1 MYIVTLNRFLDPIV
15 VWVDERPEPAGTRHD
30 NGQNLLTLYTPE
42 EAHDVANHVLNILE
56 YGRDAALI
64 FEPSLVT

>member
-1 MYIVTLNRFLDPIV
+1 MYLITLNRFLDPIV
-15 VWVDERPEPAGTRHD
+15 VWIDQRPEPVGTRLD
-30 NGQNLLTLYTPE
+30 DGQNLLALHTPE
-42 EAHDVANHVLNILE
+42 EAHDVAMHVLNILE

>member
-1 MYIVTLNRFLDPIV
+1 MYLVTLNCFLDPIV

-30 NGQNLLTLYTPE
+30 DGQNLLTLYTPE
-42 EAHDVANHVLNILE
+42 EAHQVANHVLNILD
-56 YGRDAALI
+56 YGRDAALL

>member
-1 MYIVTLNRFLDPIV
+1 MYLITLNRFLDPIV

-30 NGQNLLTLYTPE
+30 DGQNLLTLYTPE
-42 EAHDVANHVLNILE
+42 EAHQVANHVLNILD
-56 YGRDAALI
+56 YGRDAALL

>member
-1 MYIVTLNRFLDPIV
+1 MYLITLNRFLDPVV
-15 VWVDERPEPAGTRHD
+15 VWVDERPEPSETRHD
-30 NGQNLLTLYTPE
+30 DGRNLLTLSTPE
-42 EAHDVANHVLNILE
+42 EARDVANHLLNILE

>member
-1 MYIVTLNRFLDPIV
+1 MYIITLNRFLDPIV
-15 VWVDERPEPAGTRHD
+15 LWVDERPEPAGTRHD
-30 NGQNLLTLYTPE
+30 DGQNLLTLYTPE
-42 EAHDVANHVLNILE
+42 EAHDVASHVLNILE